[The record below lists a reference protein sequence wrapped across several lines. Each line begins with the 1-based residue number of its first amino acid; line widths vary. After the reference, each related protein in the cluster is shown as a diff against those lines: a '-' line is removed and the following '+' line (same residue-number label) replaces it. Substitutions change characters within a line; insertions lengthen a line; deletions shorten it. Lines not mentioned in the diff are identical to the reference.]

1 MKEDLTNLETR
12 SLTGPK
18 AAIDELPTLQSAHDK
33 LKADFKD
40 KVADS
45 NQLQRAKDLIT
56 ANPDGPEA
64 KMKAALGLDKLG
76 KDVFERRLLKVYDT
90 ARKQGTPEIN
100 LLSPGEAVA
109 IHSYTCGDY
118 AQMNGH
124 LLGIN
129 PLPDYPSNEVETHV
143 LVQPTVDQVE
153 IKNDQACAA
162 LKKLPNWPGG
172 STSRGVRSRYPDDD
186 KDFAQSTYTLKA
198 FWSTATTALRDFEG
212 PWRFEITGKS
222 GKRT

>member
-1 MKEDLTNLETR
+1 M
-12 SLTGPK
+12 
-18 AAIDELPTLQSAHDK
+18 A
-33 LKADFKD
+33 
-40 KVADS
+40 
-45 NQLQRAKDLIT
+45 
-56 ANPDGPEA
+56 PEA
-64 KMKAALGLDKLG
+64 KMNRAALGLDKLG

-212 PWRFEITGKS
+212 PWRFEITGNS
-222 GKRT
+222 GKNVKSLSRYPTEDEVLYLPGTTFQVISRSGVHAGKDDTRCITVILKEV